1 MPIPLTADE
10 RERRFVAYVL
20 SLHKGQIGELRLRRM
35 NQIANFRK
43 ALLELMNNL
52 IETRAEDLAAAMLM
66 EYAPPRPKPVPA
78 PIPARRLCDRK
89 RITPPWVK
97 QESRLLLA
105 RRTP

>member
-1 MPIPLTADE
+1 
-10 RERRFVAYVL
+10 
-20 SLHKGQIGELRLRRM
+20 
-35 NQIANFRK
+35 
-43 ALLELMNNL
+43 
-52 IETRAEDLAAAMLM
+52 MLM

-105 RRTP
+105 RRAP